1 MKRYFSTIRVDPQ
14 FSSNKISEIDLP
26 SEMKTNTSLIVGK
39 EVIKRDIFQDL
50 KASGAHAK
58 DSLLN
63 PSTNRTKAD
72 SDELSEKETITLT
85 INLLGDSIKDNFVLE
100 KIMEMFP
107 EACHLPSF
115 DNANNRVKF
124 QIKTEDFERNPRLQD
139 LLRIAEKSNQE
150 MHTDMGRDSFE
161 YAESNGN
168 KPPP

>member
-1 MKRYFSTIRVDPQ
+1 MKPT
-14 FSSNKISEIDLP
+14 
-26 SEMKTNTSLIVGK
+26 TSPIGK

-50 KASGAHAK
+50 KASAPQGK

-124 QIKTEDFERNPRLQD
+124 QIKMEDFERNPRLQE
-139 LLRIAEKSNQE
+139 LLKIAEKSNQE
-150 MHTDMGRDSFE
+150 IPNDLGRDSFE
-161 YAESNGN
+161 YAESNG
-168 KPPP
+168 K